1 MIMYLNDMEKIS
13 EEEIKKNWP
22 SAVEG
27 SIEHPELGVVHYW
40 TGEQHGKIVVRFSYD
55 SQAEG
60 EFEKMFFI
68 DLTKNSWELSHI
80 STFESHNSKL
90 KLLKIHSFK
99 DQDELEKK
107 YRSIIELF
115 IKSRNSAKMFYCFL
129 SCICFSE
136 KNG

>member
-1 MIMYLNDMEKIS
+1 MEKIS

-27 SIEHPELGVVHYW
+27 SIEHPELGMVHYW

-60 EFEKMFFI
+60 ESEKMFFI
-68 DLTKNSWELSHI
+68 DLTNNSWEMSHI

-90 KLLKIHSFK
+90 KLLKIQSFK
-99 DQDELEKK
+99 DQDELGKK
-107 YRSIIELF
+107 YRSLIELF
-115 IKSRNSAKMFYCFL
+115 INSRNSAKMF
-129 SCICFSE
+129 
-136 KNG
+136 

>member
-1 MIMYLNDMEKIS
+1 MEKIS

-40 TGEQHGKIVVRFSYD
+40 KGEQHGKVVARFSYD

-60 EFEKMFFI
+60 ESEKMFFI

-90 KLLKIHSFK
+90 RLLKIQSFK

-115 IKSRNSAKMFYCFL
+115 INSHNSAKMF
-129 SCICFSE
+129 
-136 KNG
+136 

>member
-1 MIMYLNDMEKIS
+1 MFPNDMEKIS
-13 EEEIKKNWP
+13 EEEINKNWP

-40 TGEQHGKIVVRFSYD
+40 TGEQHGKIVVRFCYD

-60 EFEKMFFI
+60 ESEKMFFI
-68 DLTKNSWELSHI
+68 DLTKHSWELSHI

-90 KLLKIHSFK
+90 KLLKIQSFK

-115 IKSRNSAKMFYCFL
+115 IKSRNSAKMF
-129 SCICFSE
+129 
-136 KNG
+136 

>member
-1 MIMYLNDMEKIS
+1 MIMFLNDMEKIS
-13 EEEIKKNWP
+13 EEEINKNWP

-27 SIEHPELGVVHYW
+27 NIEHPELGVVYYW

-55 SQAEG
+55 SQNEG
-60 EFEKMFFI
+60 ESEKMFFI
-68 DLTKNSWELSHI
+68 NLTNNSWELSHI

-90 KLLKIHSFK
+90 KLLKIQSFK

-115 IKSRNSAKMFYCFL
+115 IKSRNSAKMF
-129 SCICFSE
+129 
-136 KNG
+136 

>member
-1 MIMYLNDMEKIS
+1 MEKIS

-27 SIEHPELGVVHYW
+27 RIEHSELGVVLYW
-40 TGEQHGKIVVRFSYD
+40 TGEQHGKIVVRFIYD
-55 SQAEG
+55 SQKEG
-60 EFEKMFFI
+60 ESENMFFI

-90 KLLKIHSFK
+90 KLLKIQSFK

-115 IKSRNSAKMFYCFL
+115 IKSRNSAKMF
-129 SCICFSE
+129 
-136 KNG
+136 

>member
-1 MIMYLNDMEKIS
+1 MEKIS

-40 TGEQHGKIVVRFSYD
+40 TGEQHGKIVVRFFYD

-60 EFEKMFFI
+60 ESEKMFFI
-68 DLTKNSWELSHI
+68 DLTKNSWELCHI

-90 KLLKIHSFK
+90 KLLKIQSFK

-115 IKSRNSAKMFYCFL
+115 IKSRNSAKMF
-129 SCICFSE
+129 
-136 KNG
+136 

>member
-1 MIMYLNDMEKIS
+1 MEMIS

-27 SIEHPELGVVHYW
+27 SIDHPELGVVHYW

-60 EFEKMFFI
+60 ESEKMFFI
-68 DLTKNSWELSHI
+68 DLIKDSWELSHI

-90 KLLKIHSFK
+90 KLLKIQSFK
-99 DQDELEKK
+99 DRDELEKK
-107 YRSIIELF
+107 YRSFIELF
-115 IKSRNSAKMFYCFL
+115 FNSRNSAKVF
-129 SCICFSE
+129 
-136 KNG
+136 

>member
-1 MIMYLNDMEKIS
+1 MDKIG

-22 SAVEG
+22 SAVG
-27 SIEHPELGVVHYW
+27 GTIEHPALGVVHYW

-60 EFEKMFFI
+60 ESEKMFFI
-68 DLTKNSWELSHI
+68 DFNKNIWELSHI

-90 KLLKIHSFK
+90 KLLKIQSFK

-107 YRSIIELF
+107 YRSLIELF
-115 IKSRNSAKMFYCFL
+115 INSRNSAKMF
-129 SCICFSE
+129 
-136 KNG
+136 

>member
-1 MIMYLNDMEKIS
+1 MEKIS

-27 SIEHPELGVVHYW
+27 SIEHPELGVVYYW

-55 SQAEG
+55 SQVEG
-60 EFEKMFFI
+60 ESEKMFFI
-68 DLTKNSWELSHI
+68 DLNKNSWEISHI

-90 KLLKIHSFK
+90 KLLKIQSFK

-107 YRSIIELF
+107 YRSLIELF
-115 IKSRNSAKMFYCFL
+115 INSRNAAKMF
-129 SCICFSE
+129 
-136 KNG
+136 

>member
-1 MIMYLNDMEKIS
+1 MEKIS

-27 SIEHPELGVVHYW
+27 IIEHPEWGVIHYW

-60 EFEKMFFI
+60 ESEKIFFI
-68 DLTKNSWELSHI
+68 DLTNNSWELSHI

-90 KLLKIHSFK
+90 KLLKIQSFK
-99 DQDELEKK
+99 DHDELEKK
-107 YRSIIELF
+107 YKSIIELF
-115 IKSRNSAKMFYCFL
+115 IKSRNSAKLF
-129 SCICFSE
+129 
-136 KNG
+136 

>member
-1 MIMYLNDMEKIS
+1 MGNIS

-27 SIEHPELGVVHYW
+27 SFEHSELGEIKYW
-40 TGEQHGKIVVRFSYD
+40 TGEQHGKIVVRFIYD

-60 EFEKMFFI
+60 ESEKMFFI

-80 STFESHNSKL
+80 SKFESHNSKL
-90 KLLKIHSFK
+90 KLLKVQSFK

-115 IKSRNSAKMFYCFL
+115 IKSRNLAKMF
-129 SCICFSE
+129 
-136 KNG
+136 

>member
-1 MIMYLNDMEKIS
+1 MEKIS

-40 TGEQHGKIVVRFSYD
+40 TGEQHGKIAVRFSYD
-55 SQAEG
+55 FQAEG
-60 EFEKMFFI
+60 ESEKMFFI
-68 DLTKNSWELSHI
+68 NLTKNSWELSHI

-90 KLLKIHSFK
+90 KLLKIQSFK
-99 DQDELEKK
+99 DKDELEKK

-115 IKSRNSAKMFYCFL
+115 INSRNSAKMF
-129 SCICFSE
+129 
-136 KNG
+136 